1 MIRKLLVVSIAA
13 AALLN
18 VAACSFTQ
26 GVKPDASVNTSFVKG
41 VSTLSDVEAKLGQPM
56 KTVTN
61 TDGSTTATFHY
72 GEAHMGALALVGFS
86 GATGQDIITVVNFD
100 KRGKFQTLT
109 QETDNRKTSGF

>member
-1 MIRKLLVVSIAA
+1 MIRKLLVASISAA
-13 AALLN
+13 VLLS
-18 VAACSFTQ
+18 VTACAFTQ

-61 TDGSTTATFHY
+61 SDGSTTVTFHY
-72 GEAHMGALALVGFS
+72 GEAHLGALAFVGVA

-100 KRGKFQTLT
+100 KRGKFIALT
-109 QETDNRKTSGF
+109 QETDNRNTSGL